1 MRLAYQG
8 LSNEEAWPDYY
19 LRLVEH
25 LARVAEPGT
34 TLHPIG
40 LPGGSLADQYRIGL
54 HSDVGAVLKN
64 ALNGIYDEYE
74 GVVIGNTQDAAV
86 FELREILE
94 IPVVG
99 HFEAALNLASRMS
112 PHIGLVVPH
121 RRFIPC
127 YEELVRNYE
136 FERRVDCIESL
147 DLLPGQ
153 LNEQFVN
160 EHSAAELTRMFMEA
174 AAAAERAGAEV
185 IVPCG
190 GSIVLFLA
198 INGLR
203 SVLNMPVIDG
213 MCAVVKQA
221 ELMVNYK
228 RLTGTHISR
237 KLTYDRPNA
246 DARVRLFSEK
256 LYGGAHQR

>member
-8 LSNEEAWPDYY
+8 LSREEAWPDYY
-19 LRLVEH
+19 QRLVEY

-34 TLHPIG
+34 TLQPIG
-40 LPGGSLADQYRIGL
+40 LPGGSLADQYRVGL
-54 HSDVGAVLKN
+54 HSDVGAVVKH
-64 ALNGIYDEYE
+64 ALQGIYDGYD

-127 YEELVRNYE
+127 YEELVRDYE
-136 FERRVDCIESL
+136 FERRIDCIESL

-153 LNEQFVN
+153 LNDQFTN
-160 EHSAAELTRMFMEA
+160 ERSAAELTRMFTEA
-174 AAAAERAGAEV
+174 ATAAEKAGAEV

-203 SVLNMPVIDG
+203 SVLDMPVIDG
-213 MCAVVKQA
+213 ICAVVKQA
-221 ELMVNYK
+221 ELMVHYK
-228 RLTGTHISR
+228 RLTGAHISR
-237 KLTYDRPNA
+237 KLTYARP
-246 DARVRLFSEK
+246 DAAVRGRLFSK
-256 LYGGAHQR
+256 TLYGDE